1 MGIADV
7 IEILITSEDYELK
20 CNAVA
25 IAASLSES
33 PKECASALAR
43 LQIVHCMHKL
53 STLDDQET
61 ITQIAKFCEGVATN
75 ERNVQ
80 VLLNAGMLHVLLD
93 LTRPSRLGGM
103 TIKRWVLLSSG
114 RGPSPGASCRET
126 RLMPLSKTCNI

>member
-1 MGIADV
+1 M
-7 IEILITSEDYELK
+7 ITSDDYELK

-33 PKECASALAR
+33 PKECANALTR
-43 LQIVHCMHKL
+43 LQIAHCMYEL
-53 STLDDQET
+53 STLDDQE
-61 ITQIAKFCEGVATN
+61 IVTQIAKFCGGVATN

-103 TIKRWVLLSSG
+103 TIKRWVLVYSG
-114 RGPSPGASCRET
+114 RGP
-126 RLMPLSKTCNI
+126 